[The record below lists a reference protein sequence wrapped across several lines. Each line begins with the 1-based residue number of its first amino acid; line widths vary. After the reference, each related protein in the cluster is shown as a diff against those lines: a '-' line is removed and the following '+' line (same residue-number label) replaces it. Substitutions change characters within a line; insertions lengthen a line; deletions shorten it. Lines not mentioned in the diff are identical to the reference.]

1 MVGELPQRIESVK
14 SKAYV
19 LTQRYTELLTA
30 KREAD
35 AQINELKTLVAQQDE
50 KIRLLSQQL
59 EYMRVTTILSPDRND
74 LAHSR
79 AILSQLV
86 RDIDKCIN
94 ELTQ

>member
-19 LTQRYTELLTA
+19 LTQRYTELLAT

-35 AQINELKTLVAQQDE
+35 AQIDELKALVAQQDE

-59 EYMRVTTILSPDRND
+59 EYMRVTTTLNPDRND

-79 AILSQLV
+79 TILSQLV